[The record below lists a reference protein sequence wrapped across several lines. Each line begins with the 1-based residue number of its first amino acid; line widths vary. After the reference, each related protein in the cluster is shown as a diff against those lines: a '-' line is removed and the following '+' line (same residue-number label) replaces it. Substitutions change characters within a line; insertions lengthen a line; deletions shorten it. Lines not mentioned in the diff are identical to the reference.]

1 MPYLQ
6 KQYNLYKLYEP
17 ENYKSR
23 EKIYIIYNI

>member
-23 EKIYIIYNI
+23 RKNILYI